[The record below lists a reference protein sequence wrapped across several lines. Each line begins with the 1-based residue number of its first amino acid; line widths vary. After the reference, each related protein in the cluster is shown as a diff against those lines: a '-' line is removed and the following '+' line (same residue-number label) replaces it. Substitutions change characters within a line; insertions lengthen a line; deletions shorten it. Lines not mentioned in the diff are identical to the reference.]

1 MYFGNISRIPLA
13 RNYNRYHYSTLL
25 SPKRQYHFPSFAHSN
40 RGEITHYPCCF
51 YNKIISAILPYSKNS
66 KSALT
71 LILINP
77 TEIRSESSQIN
88 PSQQGITPEKS
99 ALNEH
104 FFKLVLSHT
113 CFSRKNLNARSAQS
127 TNLTSRAPTLLGR
140 VPTLLAEYQTKPY
153 TSLALFYYRQLFL
166 QSLNQSRFLD
176 NPISRL
182 LHQMCRRL
190 IYIIRVKHPCI

>member
-127 TNLTSRAPTLLGR
+127 TNLTSRVSNKALHKLSPILLPPALSSISQSKPFSRQSHFASAPPD
-140 VPTLLAEYQTKPY
+140 VPAPY
-153 TSLALFYYRQLFL
+153 
-166 QSLNQSRFLD
+166 
-176 NPISRL
+176 
-182 LHQMCRRL
+182 LHNSG
-190 IYIIRVKHPCI
+190 